1 VSRAATRPEG
11 ASPPTIR
18 TVARQAGVGV
28 GTVSRVLNG
37 GSVSA
42 VSRERVLRAID
53 ALGFT
58 PHTAARGLATN
69 RTSTVGLVVNS
80 TRGSWFS
87 ELIAGVEEALLPS
100 RRSVLLGSLSLT
112 GTYDPSSV
120 EAWIRERRV
129 DGILFVRAA
138 RRQSRLV
145 AKARDAGLPIALIA
159 PDEHTPAAVTV
170 ECDNVAGAALV
181 AEHLADLGHRRI
193 AFVGGPNA
201 SRDTRNRLRGVIEGL
216 GRRGVS
222 LPEAQVE
229 FAEHYYWEGALPFAD
244 RFLRLPVSKR
254 PTAVALASDALALG
268 FMHALL
274 DAGVRVPADVS
285 VVGFDGAPEGEL
297 CWPGL
302 TTVEQPS
309 RRMARDACSALLQ
322 RIDGDDD
329 VSTISY
335 EARLIVRGSSGP
347 PPAR

>member
-1 VSRAATRPEG
+1 MSRAATRPAG
-11 ASPPTIR
+11 AAPPTIR

-37 GSVSA
+37 GPVSA
-42 VSRERVLRAID
+42 LARERVQRAID
-53 ALGFT
+53 TLGFT

-69 RTSTVGLVVNS
+69 RTATVGLVVNS

-100 RRSVLLGSLSLT
+100 RRSVVIGSLRLT
-112 GTYDPSSV
+112 GEYDSSSV

-129 DGILFVRAA
+129 DGVLFVRAA
-138 RRQSRLV
+138 RRQNRLV
-145 AKARDAGLPIALIA
+145 AKARDAGLPVALIA
-159 PDEHTPAAVTV
+159 PDEHTEAAVTV

-181 AEHLADLGHRRI
+181 AEHLAELGHRRV
-193 AFVGGPNA
+193 AFVGGPKG

-216 GRRGVS
+216 ARRGVPF
-222 LPEAQVE
+222 PESQAE
-229 FAEHYYWEGALPFAD
+229 FAEHYYWEGAVPFAE
-244 RFLRLPVSKR
+244 RFLRLPVSRR
-254 PTAVALASDALALG
+254 PTAVALANDSLALG
-268 FMHALL
+268 FMHTLL

-309 RRMARDACSALLQ
+309 RRMARDACALLLK
-322 RIDGDDD
+322 RIDGGMERE
-329 VSTISY
+329 VRSY
-335 EARLIVRGSSGP
+335 GARLIVRGSSGP
-347 PPAR
+347 PPRR